1 MAEKFPTDAFDSVP
15 RKAGRHRSRRTF
27 IDGALDFGKLVL
39 AASVLTTAGYFAVS
53 AFNSTSIIKGSDLP
67 GGTVNTAV
75 FTGGTRAGGVGITV
89 LDGTLG
95 KGFASALGH
104 KLLDAGWN
112 VFSAADLVLPSDHSS
127 DQIKT
132 TTIYVQTEALK
143 TKVDSLT
150 KDIGVWPV
158 EVSTLYSDPITVV
171 LGTDFK

>member
-1 MAEKFPTDAFDSVP
+1 MAEKFPTDAFDSVS
-15 RKAGRHRSRRTF
+15 RKAGRHRTRRTF
-27 IDGALDFGKLVL
+27 ADGAFDFGKLVL
-39 AASVLTTAGYFAVS
+39 AASALTVAGYFAVS
-53 AFNSTSIIKGSDLP
+53 AFNSTSIITGSDLP
-67 GGTVNTAV
+67 GGSTNTVV

-112 VFSAADLVLPSDHSS
+112 VFSASDLVLASDHTS
-127 DQIKT
+127 DQITST
-132 TTIYVQTEALK
+132 TVYVQTEALK
-143 TKVDSLT
+143 SKVESLT